1 MPALKPQAQSI
12 RWLLRRGRKVLWL
25 CQERDLGLY
34 YEVTSDD
41 FSAVLFTPSAKK
53 PVGVS
58 VFLWLCTFQHINRTR
73 RPITFAQVSS
83 GLAQGVNS

>member
-1 MPALKPQAQSI
+1 VPALKPQAQSI

-41 FSAVLFTPSAKK
+41 FSAVFCS
-53 PVGVS
+53 
-58 VFLWLCTFQHINRTR
+58 TF
-73 RPITFAQVSS
+73 
-83 GLAQGVNS
+83 G